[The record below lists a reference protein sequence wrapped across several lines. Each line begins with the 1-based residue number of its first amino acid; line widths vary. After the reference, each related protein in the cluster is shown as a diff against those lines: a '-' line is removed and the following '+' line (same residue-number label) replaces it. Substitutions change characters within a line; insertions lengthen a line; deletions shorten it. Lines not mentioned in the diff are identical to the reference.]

1 MATNIHGLAEGAASM
16 LETLH
21 TATPERDM
29 EEMKTEAKAL
39 YLPSNMDKQE
49 WLRLAGETPD
59 DLVISNTQVYG
70 EIYSNGEAI
79 IDAALNSKAEELEN
93 P

>member
-1 MATNIHGLAEGAASM
+1 MASTIHSIAGSAAST
-16 LETLH
+16 LESLH

-29 EEMKTEAKAL
+29 EEMKAEALAAHIPSGTDKA
-39 YLPSNMDKQE
+39 E

-59 DLVISNTQVYG
+59 DLVVSNTQVYG

-79 IDAALNSKAEELEN
+79 IQAALNSKAEELEN

>member
-1 MATNIHGLAEGAASM
+1 MATNIHGIAEAAANT
-16 LETLH
+16 LESLH

-29 EEMKTEAKAL
+29 EEMKAEAKAAHIA
-39 YLPSNMDKQE
+39 PNTDKQE

-59 DLVISNTQVYG
+59 DLVVENTQVYA